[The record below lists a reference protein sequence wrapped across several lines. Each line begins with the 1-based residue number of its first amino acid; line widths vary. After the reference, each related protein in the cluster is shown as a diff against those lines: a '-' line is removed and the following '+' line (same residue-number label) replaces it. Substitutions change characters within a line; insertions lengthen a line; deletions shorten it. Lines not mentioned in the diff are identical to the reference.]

1 VAERNL
7 RREGAAAEDLAA
19 GYLRSRGYAVIERNF
34 HFGRKGEIDIIAREG
49 GDLVFC
55 EVKSRT
61 SDAFGPPECA
71 VTARKQQTI
80 RRVAHAYL
88 YLRGI
93 WEQSCRFDVV
103 TIRRGADGPVL
114 ELFKN
119 AF

>member
-1 VAERNL
+1 MRNL
-7 RREGAAAEDLAA
+7 RGEGAGAEELAAE
-19 GYLRSRGYAVIERNF
+19 YLRSRGYAVLERNF
-34 HFGRKGEIDIIAREG
+34 HYGRRGEIDIIAREG

-88 YLRGI
+88 YLRGLR
-93 WEQSCRFDVV
+93 EESCRFDVV
-103 TIRRGADGPVL
+103 TIRRGAEGPVL
-114 ELFKN
+114 DLFKN

>member
-1 VAERNL
+1 MGRRNL
-7 RREGAAAEDLAA
+7 RREGAVAEDLAA
-19 GYLRSRGYAVIERNF
+19 GYLRRLGYAIIERNF

-61 SDAFGPPECA
+61 NEEFGPPECA
-71 VTARKQQTI
+71 LTALKQSTI

-93 WEQSCRFDVV
+93 RDQSCRFDVV
-103 TIRRGADGPVL
+103 TVRYADGGPVL
-114 ELFKN
+114 DIFKN